1 MKYDDDSILQE
12 DQDLNT
18 SDRLYFSKHA
28 LDSNFDAYSDELDIF
43 EFEDNLDQKHIFREN
58 NFDEVDDGLWEE

>member
-1 MKYDDDSILQE
+1 
-12 DQDLNT
+12 LNT

-43 EFEDNLDQKHIFREN
+43 EFEDNLDQNHILREN
-58 NFDEVDDGLWEE
+58 NFDEFDDGLWEE